1 MATDNITVS
10 PSSHPAM
17 KVLTATTASLGTN
30 FDGIA
35 DIWGVRQ
42 VRIDRWGRAFFDAGQ
57 GDERGIQEQNVA
69 TCEIAPRLSLNSL
82 AFARVA
88 VATVR
93 DHATLVQAS
102 KVGT

>member
-69 TCEIAPRLSLNSL
+69 TCEIAPRLSLNSQCVL
-82 AFARVA
+82 SQSRESREF
-88 VATVR
+88 
-93 DHATLVQAS
+93 S
-102 KVGT
+102 